1 MGIASLGKENA
12 AKEPRLM
19 RTEFSAYRRVRYQLK
34 KRETAV
40 RRYAHNT

>member
-19 RTEFSAYRRVRYQLK
+19 RTEFSAYIRGVD
-34 KRETAV
+34 TS
-40 RRYAHNT
+40 